1 MKNKCYEIELEHFGK
16 VYVSK
21 EVKDLLEE
29 EERKFQ
35 NYERK
40 CRYWCPIRL
49 DECEYE
55 GELFVED
62 YDPKKD
68 YLEKEEQLECNRFL
82 ELLTSTQ
89 KRRLLMRMEN
99 PSLSLREIARIEEV
113 DYKSIE
119 ECFEAIKNKYK
130 KFLNNTPSK

>member
-1 MKNKCYEIELEHFGK
+1 MKENYYEVNLEHFGK
-16 VYVSK
+16 VNVNK
-21 EVKDLLEE
+21 EVKELMEE
-29 EERKFQ
+29 YERTFQ

-40 CRYWCPIRL
+40 TRYWCPVRL
-49 DECEYE
+49 DDCEYE
-55 GELFVED
+55 GECFIDDHDLKQE
-62 YDPKKD
+62 

-82 ELLTSTQ
+82 ELLTPTQ

-99 PSLSLREIARIEEV
+99 PTLSLREIARIEEV

>member
-1 MKNKCYEIELEHFGK
+1 MKTKRYEIELEHFGK

-21 EVKDLLEE
+21 EVKELLEE
-29 EERKFQ
+29 DERIFQ

-40 CRYWCPIRL
+40 CRYWCPVRL

-55 GELFVED
+55 GELFVDD
-62 YDPKKD
+62 YDPKKE
-68 YLEKEEQLECNRFL
+68 YLEKEEQFAVNRFL

>member
-1 MKNKCYEIELEHFGK
+1 MKENYYEVNLEHFGK
-16 VYVSK
+16 VNVNK
-21 EVKDLLEE
+21 EVKELLEE
-29 EERKFQ
+29 DERTFQ

-40 CRYWCPIRL
+40 TRYWCPVRL
-49 DECEYE
+49 DDCEYE
-55 GELFVED
+55 GELFID
-62 YDPKKD
+62 DHDPKQE

-82 ELLTSTQ
+82 ELLTPTQ

-99 PSLSLREIARIEEV
+99 PKLSLREMARIEEV

>member
-40 CRYWCPIRL
+40 CRYWCPVRL
-49 DECEYE
+49 DEYEYE
-55 GELFVED
+55 GELFAND
-62 YDPKKD
+62 YGPKKE
-68 YLEKEEQLECNRFL
+68 YLEKEEQKEIDRFL
-82 ELLTSTQ
+82 KLLTPTQ
-89 KRRLLMRMEN
+89 KRRLLIRMEN
-99 PSLSLREIARIEEV
+99 PSFSLREIARLEEV

>member
-1 MKNKCYEIELEHFGK
+1 MKNKRYEIELEHFGK

-21 EVKDLLEE
+21 EVKDLFEE

-55 GELFVED
+55 GELFVD
-62 YDPKKD
+62 KYDPEKE
-68 YLEKEEQLECNRFL
+68 YLEKEEQKEIDEFL
-82 ELLTSTQ
+82 KLLTPTQ
-89 KRRLLMRMEN
+89 KRRLLIRMEN
-99 PSLSLREIARIEEV
+99 PSFSLREIARIEEV

>member
-1 MKNKCYEIELEHFGK
+1 MKTKRYEIELEHFGK

-21 EVKDLLEE
+21 EVKELLEE
-29 EERKFQ
+29 DERIFQ

-40 CRYWCPIRL
+40 CRYWCPVRL

-55 GELFVED
+55 GELFVDD
-62 YDPKKD
+62 YDPKKE
-68 YLEKEEQLECNRFL
+68 YLEKEEQFAVNRFL

-119 ECFEAIKNKYK
+119 ESFEAIKNKYK